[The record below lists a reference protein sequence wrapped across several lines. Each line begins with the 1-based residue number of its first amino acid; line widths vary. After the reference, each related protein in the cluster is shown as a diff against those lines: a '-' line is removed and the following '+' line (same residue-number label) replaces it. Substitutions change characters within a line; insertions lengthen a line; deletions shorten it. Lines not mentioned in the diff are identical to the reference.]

1 MTDSSV
7 ESPARQVAALCY
19 RTFPRLEIL
28 LVTSRETRRW
38 VTPKGWPMAERT
50 DAQAAAQE
58 AFEEAGVEG
67 VVATQ
72 PLGYFGYDKT
82 LKNGGAKP
90 VLAALYP
97 LQVEVEHADWP
108 ERKQRARV
116 WFTIAEAADAVRE
129 DELADLI
136 RLFGLRHEQS
146 VTPRQRL
153 MRSIRRLGADLLA
166 AVKP

>member
-1 MTDSSV
+1 MTDSTA

-50 DAQAAAQE
+50 DSEAAAQE

-72 PLGYFGYDKT
+72 PFGYFGYDKT
-82 LKNGGAKP
+82 LKNGNAKP
-90 VLAALYP
+90 VLAALYS
-97 LQVEVEHADWP
+97 LEVRVEHAEWP

-129 DELADLI
+129 EELADLI
-136 RLFGLRHEQS
+136 RDFGLSQEKRI
-146 VTPRQRL
+146 TPRQRL
-153 MRSIRRLGADLLA
+153 VRAIRRLGADVLA
-166 AVKP
+166 VVKP